1 MKTTGSENPSIA
13 AAKEKLLAEL
23 RSAAADAGELLSV
36 TASLAAEKIAVA
48 SGLIQQNL
56 QVVKDSMVAAE
67 AAEIKSVRQAAMVTG
82 QHIHDHH
89 WNYR

>member
-1 MKTTGSENPSIA
+1 MKTAGPENSSIT

-23 RSAAADAGELLSV
+23 RSGAADAGELLSA
-36 TASLAAEKIAVA
+36 TASLAAKNIAVA
-48 SGLIQQNL
+48 SGLVQQNL

-67 AAEIKSVRQAAMVTG
+67 SAEIESVRQAAIVTG